1 MIKSLKLSALS
12 IQKLI
17 MKKEMLYTSQ
27 PLGIMLQ
34 KILVIVM
41 GFVGMFKLS
50 LHKGEYKIDIIDEN
64 VVCILFSYRM
74 LQFVL
79 GSVCIPLMLYL
90 IH

>member
-12 IQKLI
+12 IQKLM

-41 GFVGMFKLS
+41 GFVGMFEPGL
-50 LHKGEYKIDIIDEN
+50 IN
-64 VVCILFSYRM
+64 VTGLF
-74 LQFVL
+74 F
-79 GSVCIPLMLYL
+79 
-90 IH
+90 